1 MNKSESIGKLATALA
16 AAQADFA
23 NPVKLA
29 TAKVTSSRG
38 SYSYD
43 YATLPDVL
51 DLIRPTLHKHGLSLP
66 NLIGSTEPDSIVVEA
81 MLLHESGEWI
91 STSLRMKIPEK
102 RTADGKAI
110 PATPQDVFGLTTYAR
125 RYLNLGLCGISGA
138 DDDDANV
145 ASNNTA
151 NITVRTGNAPA
162 KSMNEVRQAVVDPGQ
177 THSKA
182 IAALIA
188 KGTTTE
194 QAETIIAQV
203 LKAAGKSSISEVNN
217 ADAFISAL
225 LKKIPA
231 KPDRLPA
238 THGSGPL
245 VESPASFAKYVA
257 SKSRPSHLSPED
269 AARAVLAYLEAN
281 ATNLDDLDEAGRK
294 LLAEQLIEFHLAD
307 IYPDRLPATHGS
319 GLAPKTAKAA
329 KKAPPEP
336 QPDTEVYE

>member
-1 MNKSESIGKLATALA
+1 MNKPIKQEHQMNKSESIGKLATALA

-188 KGTTTE
+188 KGATTE
-194 QAETIIAQV
+194 QAETIIGQV
-203 LKAAGKSSISEVNN
+203 LRAAGKSSISEVNN
-217 ADAFISAL
+217 ADAFIAAL
-225 LKKIPA
+225 VKKLPPA
-231 KPDRLPA
+231 KP
-238 THGSGPL
+238 PL

-257 SKSRPSHLSPED
+257 SKSRPSHLSPDD
-269 AARAVLAYLEAN
+269 AARAVLAYLESVGAN
-281 ATNLDDLDEAGRK
+281 VEEMNEAERK
-294 LLAEQLIEFHLAD
+294 LYADTLIEMNAQD
-307 IYPDRLPATHGS
+307 MYPE
-319 GLAPKTAKAA
+319 PKTAKAA
-329 KKAPPEP
+329 KSPAKSTVMPLGAAPDEF
-336 QPDTEVYE
+336 YE